1 MQHLGILI
9 DCLFFRLKLIRLCFG
24 KCYMSIVEIKY
35 VNVLTDNESSFYQH
49 MKNKQEAYENPLE
62 MSKNDDYTTKNLLD
76 YLYYQTYYKFTDRD
90 LSRQTNK
97 SISQKTNFTEKL
109 EKDYAVMYF
118 IAEKY

>member
-1 MQHLGILI
+1 
-9 DCLFFRLKLIRLCFG
+9 
-24 KCYMSIVEIKY
+24 MSIVEIKY